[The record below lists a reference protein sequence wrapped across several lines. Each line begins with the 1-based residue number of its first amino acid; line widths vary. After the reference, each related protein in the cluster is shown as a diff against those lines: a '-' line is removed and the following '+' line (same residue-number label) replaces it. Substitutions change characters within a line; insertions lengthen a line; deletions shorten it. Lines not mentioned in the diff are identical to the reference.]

1 MTEKKIFKKL
11 TNFNLP
17 RSQTGQRIIGPR
29 ASTTE
34 MRSSQKRLGESQI
47 KVERNLPHSMAI
59 TGKTKLIMTLTGTTT
74 IAASTA
80 FKNMNQIPRKFCE
93 LNR

>member
-29 ASTTE
+29 VVSTTE
-34 MRSSQKRLGESQI
+34 MISSQKRFGESQI
-47 KVERNLPHSMAI
+47 KAEVEVE
-59 TGKTKLIMTLTGTTT
+59 
-74 IAASTA
+74 
-80 FKNMNQIPRKFCE
+80 KNHP
-93 LNR
+93 L